1 MPLSDSS
8 LVAMPIIIG
17 AGPAGMRIARQL
29 ARYGNVLVLDGDTE
43 SPWATEA
50 RPQLLTQFQNARAQA
65 GVHASLAVPL
75 APRIRLLSGRK
86 VVHVDRR
93 RCRVLDDS
101 GQVHK
106 YSQLFMAPGALP
118 IRPELPGSWLGG
130 VQTLYTRRQL
140 DNLLN
145 SLVPNT
151 ELLIVGGG
159 LIAVELATLMAK
171 RAVVTLIVRSRLLRR
186 YVDPKLGKRVA
197 GRLEKLGIRI
207 LEEAIPKRLLGRHDV
222 TGAELADGRQ
232 LAAGR
237 VVLACGSLPDTT
249 LARDAGLRV
258 DQGVLVDSSMRSL
271 SDARVFAVG
280 DCAQPPW
287 PVMRGNIAQVLH
299 MADLAVAAIRNEP
312 LPSPPE
318 GQYRE
323 CRLDD
328 GFRLVVAASHQSIE
342 SGALH
347 SHHYRYAGRVVS
359 VTRQHRSIVA
369 FQALL
374 PYVQA
379 RRLTE
384 LWQGRIELSRWE
396 WGSLQRF
403 VWLPPRRQPD
413 PLVCHCASVRL
424 SAIHAAIAEYGS
436 NPAMVC
442 QATRAGYYCGS
453 CLDDITTL
461 CGNSSWWNRAAR
473 WSTVAV
479 ILLVVAL
486 LGLLPAWSVPDSV
499 LATDFTA
506 YRLMTDSST
515 REISGYLLTVVVLM
529 TLAIRGDRRRYWWH
543 VCLGSTAL
551 LLLPLHSLGGLASG
565 SGFSAGLIGL
575 MLLAALS
582 GALLI
587 VRRRL
592 MWLRSGH
599 LAVTLV
605 LLTATL
611 MHVVFIYQY

>member
-1 MPLSDSS
+1 
-8 LVAMPIIIG
+8 
-17 AGPAGMRIARQL
+17 MRIARQL

-50 RPQLLTQFQNARAQA
+50 RPQLLTYFQYDHVQT
-65 GVHASLAVPL
+65 GVHASLALPL
-75 APRIRLLSGRK
+75 ASRIRLLPGRK

-93 RCRVLDDS
+93 SCRVFDDR
-101 GQVHK
+101 GQAHT
-106 YSQLFMAPGALP
+106 YSQLFLALGSSP
-118 IRPELPGSWLGG
+118 IRPELPGGRLGS
-130 VQTLYTRRQL
+130 VQTLYTRYQL
-140 DNLLN
+140 DTLLN
-145 SLVPNT
+145 SLVHNT

-159 LIAVELATLMAK
+159 LIAVELAALVAK
-171 RAVVTLIVRSRLLRR
+171 RAAVTLIVRSRLLRR
-186 YVDPKLGKRVA
+186 YVDPKLGKRVIE
-197 GRLEKLGIRI
+197 RLEKLGVRI
-207 LEEAIPKRLLGRHDV
+207 VEQATPKRLLGRDDV
-222 TGAELADGRQ
+222 TGVELTDGRQ
-232 LAAGR
+232 LAAER
-237 VVLACGSLPDTT
+237 VVLACGSLPNTT

-258 DQGVLVDSSMRSL
+258 DQGILVDSRMRSL

-280 DCAQPPW
+280 DCAQSPW

-299 MADLAVAAIRNEP
+299 MADLALAAVRNEKLP
-312 LPSPPE
+312 LPPE

-342 SGALH
+342 SAALH
-347 SHHYRYAGRVVS
+347 SHHYRCAGRIVLVKRQRQS
-359 VTRQHRSIVA
+359 VAA

-374 PYVQA
+374 PYAQS

-384 LWQGRIELSRWE
+384 LWQNRIELAWWE

-403 VWLPPRRQPD
+403 VWLPPRPQPD
-413 PLVCHCASVRL
+413 PLVCHCANVRL
-424 SAIHAAIAEYGS
+424 SAIHTAIAEYGS
-436 NPAMVC
+436 NPATVC

-479 ILLVVAL
+479 ILLVVTL

-506 YRLMTDSST
+506 YRLMTDSSI
-515 REISGYLLTVVVLM
+515 REVSGYLLAVVVLM
-529 TLAIRGDRRRYWWH
+529 TLAIHGGRQRYWWH

-565 SGFSAGLIGL
+565 SGFSVSLIGL

-592 MWLRSGH
+592 MGLRSGH
-599 LAVTLV
+599 LALTPV
-605 LLTATL
+605 LLAATL
-611 MHVVFIYQY
+611 MHIVFIYQH